1 MPDKIT
7 ATAASAANMQSQAG
21 TSAQVPAAESVVMPA
36 TVFSFGP
43 EDSEPV
49 GAAKDFGED
58 TQTGETAPEEGQD
71 NAPGDELNG
80 KPQKEIGAYWRKERE
95 RRDREIEKAKQE
107 FEIKL
112 GSDPIRQLGQ
122 LMIDNIVAR
131 EGKTPDE
138 AAKIA
143 EERFIAA
150 YAKQEGMTPA
160 QARLDLV
167 AKRLLSANTPLSAN
181 APDKPGP
188 QKPAEQPA
196 ALDDIEAEA
205 EAQAA
210 EIVEEL
216 SAMRLPGGFDLGSAM
231 QDQTFQ
237 DLLID
242 YGPKAAVRIYAA
254 EQTARQAPQQ
264 IADKLRAR
272 QQIPQAM
279 RPQQA
284 VSPEPSYRDMS
295 SEEFFAEKERLLKKI
310 NR

>member
-7 ATAASAANMQSQAG
+7 ATAADAANTQSQAG
-21 TSAQVPAAESVVMPA
+21 TSEQVPAAEPVARPA
-36 TVFSFGP
+36 TVFGFGP
-43 EDSEPV
+43 QDSEPV
-49 GAAKDFGED
+49 GAAEDFGEN
-58 TQTGETAPEEGQD
+58 TQTGEDAPEEGQNIAD
-71 NAPGDELNG
+71 AQAPGDELNT
-80 KPQKEIGAYWRKERE
+80 KPQREIGAYWRKERE
-95 RRDREIEKAKQE
+95 RRDREIERAKQE
-107 FEIKL
+107 FEQKL
-112 GSDPIRQLGQ
+112 SGDPIRQLGQ
-122 LMIDNIVAR
+122 LMIDNIASR

-167 AKRLLSANTPLSAN
+167 AKRLLSAN
-181 APDKPGP
+181 APDKLAPQKP
-188 QKPAEQPA
+188 TQQKPAESP
-196 ALDDIEAEA
+196 DDVEAEA
-205 EAQAA
+205 EAQAM

-216 SAMRLPGGFDLGSAM
+216 ASMRFPGGFDLDVAM
-231 QDQTFQ
+231 QDQSFQ
-237 DLLID
+237 NLLID

-272 QQIPQAM
+272 QQIPQTI

-284 VSPEPSYRDMS
+284 VSPVPSYRDMS
-295 SEEFFAEKERLLKKI
+295 SEEFFAEKERLLKKL
-310 NR
+310 NG